1 MHRVINICASVTA
14 LRRSSRARRRNNCIL
29 KDAIIA
35 RRISCILEKCR
46 SIYLSILLQ
55 SAVSPASSPLLASV
69 APRKRQPDAAICR
82 RRQRCEHSVEMC
94 QWQAV
99 GLFLQAAGSVFQARV
114 LAACARVCLCTPC
127 RTQRR
132 RLPGCCM
139 SVHVYVSLCTPR
151 PTQRLRLGS
160 GAGHY
165 GVPGLPPPCGL
176 YQGARRQVGHE
187 QLHVGHEQL
196 HLGHPALDLG
206 HPALE
211 LCCFLVRLTALVLHS
226 QLRTLHQ
233 G

>member
-35 RRISCILEKCR
+35 RRINCILEKCR
-46 SIYLSILLQ
+46 CFKT
-55 SAVSPASSPLLASV
+55 AVSPASSAARFGRAAEKTAGRRNLSTAAALRTLCRNVPV
-69 APRKRQPDAAICR
+69 AGGRLIPTGGWLSLP
-82 RRQRCEHSVEMC
+82 
-94 QWQAV
+94 
-99 GLFLQAAGSVFQARV
+99 GT
-114 LAACARVCLCTPC
+114 CARCLCTCMSVHPAPNST

-151 PTQRLRLGS
+151 PTQRLRLGA

-187 QLHVGHEQL
+187 QLHPLYLQL
-196 HLGHPALDLG
+196 HLG

-211 LCCFLVRLTALVLHS
+211 LCCQLVRLTALVLHS

>member
-1 MHRVINICASVTA
+1 MKK
-14 LRRSSRARRRNNCIL
+14 RNNCKMHQL
-29 KDAIIA
+29 HS
-35 RRISCILEKCR
+35 REMS
-46 SIYLSILLQ
+46 LLQ
-55 SAVSPASSPLLASV
+55 NAVSPASSPLLASV

-114 LAACARVCLCTPC
+114 LAACARVCLCTPR

-151 PTQRLRLGS
+151 PTQRLRLGA

-165 GVPGLPPPCGL
+165 GKGWYGFLGRKTQAQLPIPP
-176 YQGARRQVGHE
+176 VS
-187 QLHVGHEQL
+187 
-196 HLGHPALDLG
+196 
-206 HPALE
+206 
-211 LCCFLVRLTALVLHS
+211 T
-226 QLRTLHQ
+226 TLLPI
-233 G
+233 

>member
-1 MHRVINICASVTA
+1 MKK
-14 LRRSSRARRRNNCIL
+14 RNNCKMHQL
-29 KDAIIA
+29 HS
-35 RRISCILEKCR
+35 REMS
-46 SIYLSILLQ
+46 LLQ
-55 SAVSPASSPLLASV
+55 TAVSPASSPLLASV

-114 LAACARVCLCTPC
+114 LAACARVCLCTPR

-139 SVHVYVSLCTPR
+139 SVHVYVSLCTSR

-187 QLHVGHEQL
+187 QLHPLYLQL
-196 HLGHPALDLG
+196 HLG

-211 LCCFLVRLTALVLHS
+211 LCCQLVRLTALVLHS